1 MKFEQDIELGKHR
14 LKIKNKKNNV
24 LIFKEEIGEEG
35 QEVVIWLF
43 DRKFGYDEMHRVQRE
58 IGRISSKIRWFTYE
72 HSVEFVVPID
82 VFWEGELLKY
92 AKSEK
97 WISYKERIYPKDKS
111 LPSYDPNPKGLS
123 LFGNIFRKIKTARRF
138 SIRRVL
144 GIPTI
149 DEWETSSQKGFVRKK
164 KDK

>member
-1 MKFEQDIELGKHR
+1 MKFEQDIEIGKHK
-14 LKIKNKKNNV
+14 LSIKNKKVNV
-24 LIFKEEIGEEG
+24 LIYKEEVEELE
-35 QEVVIWLF
+35 EVVIWLF
-43 DRKFGYDEMHRVQRE
+43 DVKFEFDERVQRE
-58 IGRISSKIRWFTYE
+58 IGRISPRIRWFSYE
-72 HSVEFVVPID
+72 HSVEFVVPLD

-111 LPSYDPNPKGLS
+111 LASYDPNPKGLS